1 MKPPRKNRQPA
12 RKSIPSAAG
21 SSRSGP
27 KNSSRG
33 QKRKARNTTP
43 GAMENVSIH
52 RSPINLM
59 QPQLAEVG
67 PPHHNTVRQP
77 SVDLSNRVE
86 DRNRSAQLTEG
97 SNSDTRPVNSDGPAG
112 STNDTQKVGIGVGA
126 PGPSF
131 GLNASLQQGRF
142 NQSGDINLDNS
153 LSISTGGYSL
163 PMGFQTSDTPDS
175 AVGMHDPVSAHIPV
189 KVKENIWRGQYIH
202 FRVLLK
208 SAK

>member
-112 STNDTQKVGIGVGA
+112 STNDTQKVGIGVEGRLVPPLA
-126 PGPSF
+126 WMHHCSRV
-131 GLNASLQQGRF
+131 GL
-142 NQSGDINLDNS
+142 INLGT
-153 LSISTGGYSL
+153 LILIIVCRFLRGVI
-163 PMGFQTSDTPDS
+163 PFQWGFRHQ
-175 AVGMHDPVSAHIPV
+175 
-189 KVKENIWRGQYIH
+189 IH
-202 FRVLLK
+202 RT
-208 SAK
+208 AR